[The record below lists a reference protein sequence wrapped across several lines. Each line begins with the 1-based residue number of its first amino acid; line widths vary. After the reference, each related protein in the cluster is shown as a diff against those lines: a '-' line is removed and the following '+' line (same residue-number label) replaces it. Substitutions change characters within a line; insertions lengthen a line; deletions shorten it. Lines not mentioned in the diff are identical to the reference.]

1 MRIIFDVGANDGVFS
16 VEDAKK
22 GDTVWAFEPHPGF
35 CDIIKSKIV
44 ELPNYNL
51 VEKAVSDFNGRAAF
65 NIFRSEDCS
74 SLSTTADGFKE
85 HWTNLED
92 RMTNI
97 LTIDVDVITLKKFI
111 IQNKIPRID
120 WMYCDAQGHDLNVL
134 KGLGEYWRIL
144 KSGMLETVREEKV
157 RLYKGQ
163 YTLGEVI
170 SWLEEKGFLIDK
182 ILPNDWRESDGE
194 MVSDGN
200 ELNVFFSNPN
210 FESLY

>member
-44 ELPNYNL
+44 DLPNYNL

>member
-44 ELPNYNL
+44 DLPNYNL

-144 KSGMLETVREEKV
+144 KSGMLETVREDKV

-163 YTLGEVI
+163 YTLGEVV

>member
-74 SLSTTADGFKE
+74 SLSTPGRSNK
-85 HWTNLED
+85 NP
-92 RMTNI
+92 
-97 LTIDVDVITLKKFI
+97 KI
-111 IQNKIPRID
+111 INAEASRPIRSV
-120 WMYCDAQGHDLNVL
+120 C
-134 KGLGEYWRIL
+134 E
-144 KSGMLETVREEKV
+144 KS
-157 RLYKGQ
+157 
-163 YTLGEVI
+163 
-170 SWLEEKGFLIDK
+170 SF
-182 ILPNDWRESDGE
+182 
-194 MVSDGN
+194 
-200 ELNVFFSNPN
+200 VFFTELAGVLTDHATSTA
-210 FESLY
+210 